1 MKRLIV
7 AAFLLVAAGSAGAG
21 VPEGMIAWRAGEFA
35 RAIEQLAEA
44 ANGGDAEAQFLTG
57 SSYASA
63 QPPLRDLGLAES
75 WLMKAAAQKYSQAY
89 YSLGNLHMFQS
100 GARNEAKAV
109 PWYRKAA
116 MRGHPEGQ
124 FLLGMI
130 LFSSKVVPQ
139 DRTEAYMWLALAARG
154 GSHLARHTMVKLL
167 GDFTPEQI
175 ETGTARADA
184 WKPVRKDP
192 PLSPGR

>member
-7 AAFLLVAAGSAGAG
+7 AVLLLVAGSAGAG

-63 QPPLRDLGLAES
+63 QPPLRDIALAEA
-75 WLMKAAAQKYSQAY
+75 WLLKAAGQGYSQAY
-89 YSLGNLHMFQS
+89 YGLANIYMFQS

-130 LFSSKVVPQ
+130 LFGSKTVPQ

-167 GDFTPEQI
+167 KDFTPDQI

-192 PLSPGR
+192 PAPPGR